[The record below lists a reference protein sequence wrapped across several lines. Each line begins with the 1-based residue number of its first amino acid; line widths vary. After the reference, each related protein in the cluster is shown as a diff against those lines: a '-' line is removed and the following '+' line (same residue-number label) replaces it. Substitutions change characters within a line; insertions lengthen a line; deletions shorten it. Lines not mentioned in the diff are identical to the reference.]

1 MTSKEFA
8 MAVRTTI
15 HLDDALLA
23 RARRFVP
30 PRGLNRFI
38 NEALAEK
45 LDALEREQVE
55 QSMKEGYL
63 ATRVDR
69 SEIDA
74 DWHVVDTEG
83 WSA

>member
-1 MTSKEFA
+1 
-8 MAVRTTI
+8 MAVRTTV

-55 QSMKEGYL
+55 GAMREGYL
-63 ATRVDR
+63 ATRDDR
-69 SEIDA
+69 SELDA
-74 DWHVVDTEG
+74 DWQVVDIES
-83 WSA
+83 WPA

>member
-1 MTSKEFA
+1 

>member
-1 MTSKEFA
+1 

-23 RARRFVP
+23 RVRRFIP

-38 NEALAEK
+38 NDALAEK

-55 QSMKEGYL
+55 QAMKEGYL
-63 ATRVDR
+63 ATQRDR
-69 SEIDA
+69 SGIDA

-83 WSA
+83 WPA

>member
-1 MTSKEFA
+1 
-8 MAVRTTI
+8 MAVRTTV

-55 QSMKEGYL
+55 GAMKEGYL
-63 ATRVDR
+63 ATQGDRLELDANWHLVDV
-69 SEIDA
+69 ENWLA
-74 DWHVVDTEG
+74 
-83 WSA
+83 